1 MRSWMEPCGDYQVVV
16 DDVRAP
22 APWRPPESGL
32 QVECLMNFTNKAIF
46 NER

>member
-1 MRSWMEPCGDYQVVV
+1 MRSSMEPGGDYHVVV

-32 QVECLMNFTNKAIF
+32 QVECLMSFANEAIF